1 MSPVDTAR
9 VAEVLVRRGDTA
21 EYGSGYRIAS
31 RLILTVAHLLGDG
44 DGQEDALCT
53 VLLGGQDTQLP
64 ATPVWRSSSKD
75 LALLR
80 LDTPVVDRIAPVVF
94 GRLPEGLASIPFTG
108 VGFPAFAI
116 RPESEGKKG
125 LRRRESKQVTGFVQ
139 LGSNMKSE
147 LLDLTFTTVPPTEPA
162 RGKPDPWRGI
172 SGAALF
178 ADGSGLLI
186 GVQAQR
192 LPAAGTNS
200 AEAEP
205 ISAALDDPE
214 FCSVL
219 AHSGVPSWAEPVGLP
234 GGDTRSPLRAVI
246 SQQDLIDGFPEFK
259 KNLTPERL
267 TFVSPGSDHP
277 AEPGKLFVRLVNARD
292 RGVLL
297 VGAAGAGKT
306 RTCIE
311 VGRLAL
317 EAGWRVLH
325 VVPGEEASI
334 NDRIAQ
340 EVLAEPTPVLVVVD
354 YLNEAQLD
362 LPTLRHQLIPEARRR
377 HIHVALIASVRPGWL
392 KLKKSNSAL
401 LHQLFDEVELRQD
414 DEFQRQLTDNALTT
428 LAPTAIRRLGMDR
441 MLAVCGRRPIVAL
454 LVAREMER
462 RVKERLS
469 IPETAGLREG
479 GELPAWLASRLGEDE
494 LTVPG
499 RPNTYSPARAPRV
512 LVAAAA
518 AAAACPQTR
527 PAVVAAA
534 RAALAG
540 AVETGE
546 DVAGTPD
553 AEAVVTTLVSLGW
566 LESDGEGVLSVAHD
580 IVADQLMESVLLPE
594 RDGDPDVTGSYA
606 MLTGCLT
613 SPRTVGRFAVNVTR
627 LVNDMVLADR
637 AGPFIA
643 VLDGW
648 FTGQAG
654 TIGRIM
660 RYDSSVGSYAL
671 GAVFSGPPW
680 SATAVRC
687 WKQVVSPW
695 LAGFGTDVNARHL
708 LYRGL
713 RHLPDHGAQLLV
725 PTALAWLRSHGQAHE
740 ANFVLGPL
748 LSRTDLTP
756 DDAQQAIAAA
766 LTWLNTDDRTS
777 NAEAQFVLD
786 PLLNRPDLTPDDARS
801 AITTAL
807 TWLHTDDRTTAPE
820 AQYVLN
826 SLLDRT
832 DLTPD
837 DAQQVTAAALTWLG
851 TDDHNTVVEAGFV
864 LDPLIKRADL
874 TPHHSQKAI
883 AATFTWLD
891 TDDHATRFEA
901 QFVLNSLLPRT
912 DLTPDDAQKAI
923 TTTLT
928 WLHTDDHNTVVEAG
942 FVLDPL
948 LERTDLTPHHSQK
961 AIAATLTWL
970 DTDDHATHLGAQFV
984 LNSLLPRTDLTPDD
998 AQKAITTT
1006 LTWLHTDDHAATTGA
1021 EFLLGALLRR
1031 LPIDD
1036 VPAEVTEFVDAW
1048 IGTQVPGRDFSFLSK
1063 WVLRKQLMSPTI
1075 LKALLTWVH
1084 ANPDHEDLVPRMAS
1098 AGFQVG
1104 PYLASWESSRS
1115 WLRAIELSL
1124 DHAERHGPAS
1134 NLNGALDVLICQLAT
1149 AFTTGVGAAWAD
1161 DCIQRW
1167 LALPFSMNTAVFRP
1181 HVSIV
1186 GRCHALILS
1195 GRFAEAEGRELA
1207 ERLHRWVSQ
1216 WAPGTRNTEAL
1227 AFIDA
1232 HMLSDNGHHT
1242 LTTADIT
1249 PRERRAD
1256 TEDPAS
1262 RSER

>member
-1 MSPVDTAR
+1 MSPVDKAR

-44 DGQEDALCT
+44 QEEDVCT
-53 VLLGGQDTQLP
+53 VFLGGQDVQLP

-80 LDTPVVDRIAPVVF
+80 LDTPVVDTVAPVVF

-116 RPESEGKKG
+116 RPESEGKEG
-125 LRRRESKQVTGFVQ
+125 LRRRDSKQVTGFVQ

-147 LLDLTFTTVPPTEPA
+147 LLDLTFTTVPPAEPA
-162 RGKPDPWRGI
+162 RGRPDPWRGI

-219 AHSGVPSWAEPVGLP
+219 ARNGVPSWGEPVGLP
-234 GGDTRSPLRAVI
+234 GGDARSPLRAVI
-246 SQQDLIDGFPEFK
+246 PQQELIDGFPEFK

-267 TFVSPGSDHP
+267 TFVSPGGDHP
-277 AEPGKLFVRLVNARD
+277 AEPGNLFVRLVNARD

-377 HIHVALIASVRPGWL
+377 HTHVALIASVRPGWL

-414 DEFQRQLTDNALTT
+414 DEFQRLLTDNALTT

-441 MLAVCGRRPIVAL
+441 MLALCGRRPIVAL

-499 RPNTYSPARAPRV
+499 RTSTYSPARAPRV

-518 AAAACPQTR
+518 AAAACPQNR
-527 PAVVAAA
+527 PAVVASAQ
-534 RAALAG
+534 AALAG

-566 LESDGEGVLSVAHD
+566 LEADGEGVLSVAHD

-594 RDGDPDVTGSYA
+594 RDADPDVAGSYA
-606 MLTGCLT
+606 MLTGSLT
-613 SPRTVGRFAVNVTR
+613 SPRTVGRFAVNVAR
-627 LVNDMVLADR
+627 LVNDMALADR
-637 AGPFIA
+637 AGPVTA
-643 VLDGW
+643 VLDDW
-648 FTGQAG
+648 FTGEAG

-695 LAGFGTDVNARHL
+695 LAAFGTDVNARHL

-725 PTALAWLRSHGQAHE
+725 PTALAWLRSHGQANE

-748 LSRTDLTP
+748 LSRTDLTA
-756 DDAQQAIAAA
+756 DDAQK
-766 LTWLNTDDRTS
+766 
-777 NAEAQFVLD
+777 
-786 PLLNRPDLTPDDARS
+786 

-807 TWLHTDDRTTAPE
+807 TWLHTDDRTTNAEAQFVLNPLLNRTDLTPDDAQKAITTALTWLHTDDHTTAPE

-826 SLLDRT
+826 PLLDRT

-851 TDDHNTVVEAGFV
+851 TDDHNTAVEAGFV
-864 LDPLIKRADL
+864 LDPLLERTDL
-874 TPHHSQKAI
+874 TPDDAQKAI

-891 TDDHATRFEA
+891 TDDHATHLDA

-928 WLHTDDHNTVVEAG
+928 WLHSDDHTTALEAQY
-942 FVLDPL
+942 VLNPL
-948 LERTDLTPHHSQK
+948 LD
-961 AIAATLTWL
+961 
-970 DTDDHATHLGAQFV
+970 
-984 LNSLLPRTDLTPDD
+984 RTDLTPDD

-1006 LTWLHTDDHAATTGA
+1006 LTWLGTDGHAATVGA
-1021 EFLLGALLRR
+1021 EFVLGALLRR
-1031 LPIDD
+1031 LPTDE
-1036 VPAEVTEFVDAW
+1036 VPTDVTEFVDAW
-1048 IGTQVPGRDFSFLSK
+1048 IGAQVPGRDFSFLSK
-1063 WVLRKQLMSPTI
+1063 WVLRKKLMNPVI

-1104 PYLASWESSRS
+1104 PYLTSWESSRS
-1115 WLRAIELSL
+1115 WLRAVELSL
-1124 DHAERHGPAS
+1124 DHAERHGSAS
-1134 NLNGALDVLICQLAT
+1134 NLNGALDVLMCQLAT
-1149 AFTTGVGAAWAD
+1149 AFTTGIGAAWAD

-1167 LALPFSMNTAVFRP
+1167 LALPFSMNTTVFRP
-1181 HVSIV
+1181 RVTIV
-1186 GRCHALILS
+1186 GRCHAMILS
-1195 GRFAEAEGRELA
+1195 GRFAEAEAGELA

-1232 HMLSDNGHHT
+1232 HMRSRGS
-1242 LTTADIT
+1242 AT
-1249 PRERRAD
+1249 PA
-1256 TEDPAS
+1256 
-1262 RSER
+1262 